1 MNFTILVGA
10 GLLGYFI
17 TLTDFP
23 LQSANFLNMADV
35 SSYVVYVLILVRYL
49 MLGMVTNII
58 PTIML
63 TLPILFPT
71 VVGFRFE
78 PMWFGVIMVIMIEM
92 GQITPPAGI
101 NMSAATIYRGII
113 AVVIVEVIVIFSL
126 TLLPDVVLWLPNS
139 MDVLAHLD

>member
-1 MNFTILVGA
+1 
-10 GLLGYFI
+10 
-17 TLTDFP
+17 
-23 LQSANFLNMADV
+23 
-35 SSYVVYVLILVRYL
+35 

-78 PMWFGVIMVIMIEM
+78 PMWFGVIMVIMMEM
-92 GQITPPAGI
+92 GQITPQAGI

-113 AVVIVEVIVIFSL
+113 AAVIVEVIVIFLL